1 MKIIRYFLE
10 FILVIFFFLVFKI
23 IGLKLSSDLGEIIGK
38 YFGPLF
44 RKKTIAK
51 KNILIAFP
59 NFNEKSINEMIE
71 RMWKNI
77 GRIFGEYIHI
87 NKFSIIDNNKKKIV
101 FTNRDNVEIL
111 KKNNK
116 PIVFFSGHFANFEL
130 MAKCLQELGFDIGA
144 IYRPLNNIFLN
155 PIMEFIRKKY
165 ICPIQ
170 IEKGSN
176 GTKKLIKHISNNNPL
191 ALMVDQR
198 LSSSIRVP
206 FFDQPATTTI
216 TPAQLAIKYDALLV
230 PVFLKRLE
238 KTNFEFFIE
247 EPLITNR
254 TNDYDKDIF
263 NITQIMNIKI
273 EEFIKRDPA
282 HWLWSHDR
290 WK

>member
-59 NFNEKSINEMIE
+59 NFNEKSINEMID

-87 NKFSIIDNNKKKIV
+87 NKFSIIDNSKKKIV
-101 FTNRDNVEIL
+101 FTNRNDVEIL

-130 MAKCLQELGFDIGA
+130 MAKCLQELGFNIGA

-247 EPLITNR
+247 EPLITNQ

>member
-59 NFNEKSINEMIE
+59 NFNEKSINEMID

-87 NKFSIIDNNKKKIV
+87 NKFSIIDNSKKKIV
-101 FTNRDNVEIL
+101 FTNRNDAEIL

-130 MAKCLQELGFDIGA
+130 MAKCLQELGFNIGA

-191 ALMVDQR
+191 ALMIDQR

-206 FFDQPATTTI
+206 FFDQPATTTT

-247 EPLITNR
+247 EPLITNQ

>member
-59 NFNEKSINEMIE
+59 NFNEKSINEMID

-87 NKFSIIDNNKKKIV
+87 NKFSIIDNSKKKIV
-101 FTNRDNVEIL
+101 FTNKDDAEIL

>member
-10 FILVIFFFLVFKI
+10 FFIVIIFFIIFKI

-44 RKKTIAK
+44 RKKTITK

-59 NFNEKSINEMIE
+59 DLNEKSINEMIE

-87 NKFSIIDNNKKKIV
+87 NKFSIIDQKKIKIV
-101 FTNRDNVEIL
+101 FANKNNFELL

-116 PIVFFSGHFANFEL
+116 PVVFFSGHFANFEL
-130 MAKCLQELGFDIGA
+130 MAKCLQELGFNIGA

-176 GTKKLIKHISNNNPL
+176 GTKKLIKHISTNSPL
-191 ALMVDQR
+191 ALMIDQR

-206 FFDQPATTTI
+206 FFNQPASTTT
-216 TPAQLAIKYDALLV
+216 TPAQLAIKYDALLI

-247 EPLITNR
+247 EPLIINR

-263 NITQIMNIKI
+263 NITQSMNKKI

>member
-1 MKIIRYFLE
+1 MKIIRYFLK

-59 NFNEKSINEMIE
+59 NFNEKSINEMID

-87 NKFSIIDNNKKKIV
+87 NKFSIIDNSKKKIV
-101 FTNRDNVEIL
+101 FTNRDDAEIL

>member
-38 YFGPLF
+38 YFGPLL

-59 NFNEKSINEMIE
+59 NFNEKSINEMID

-87 NKFSIIDNNKKKIV
+87 NKFSIIDNSKKKIV
-101 FTNRDNVEIL
+101 FTNRDDAEIL

>member
-44 RKKTIAK
+44 RKRTIAK

-59 NFNEKSINEMIE
+59 NFNEKSINEMID

-87 NKFSIIDNNKKKIV
+87 NKFSIIDNSKKKIV
-101 FTNRDNVEIL
+101 FTNRNDAEIL

-130 MAKCLQELGFDIGA
+130 MAKCLQELGFNIGA

-176 GTKKLIKHISNNNPL
+176 GTKKLIKHISTNNPL

-247 EPLITNR
+247 EPLITNQ

>member
-59 NFNEKSINEMIE
+59 NFNEKSINEMID
-71 RMWKNI
+71 RMWKNL

-87 NKFSIIDNNKKKIV
+87 NKFSIIDNSKKKIV
-101 FTNRDNVEIL
+101 FTNRDDAEIL

>member
-10 FILVIFFFLVFKI
+10 FFIVMIFFIIFKI
-23 IGLKLSSDLGEIIGK
+23 IGLKLSSNLGEIIGK

-59 NFNEKSINEMIE
+59 NFNEKSINEMID

-87 NKFSIIDNNKKKIV
+87 NKFSIIDNSKKKIV
-101 FTNRDNVEIL
+101 FTNRDDAEIL

-176 GTKKLIKHISNNNPL
+176 GTKKLIKHISTNNPL
-191 ALMVDQR
+191 ALMIDQR

-206 FFDQPATTTI
+206 FFNQPATTTT

-247 EPLITNR
+247 EPLIINR
-254 TNDYDKDIF
+254 TSDYDKDIF
-263 NITQIMNIKI
+263 NITQIMNKKI

>member
-59 NFNEKSINEMIE
+59 DLNENSINEMIE

-87 NKFSIIDNNKKKIV
+87 NKFSIIDNNKKIV
-101 FTNRDNVEIL
+101 FTNRNNVEIL

-130 MAKCLQELGFDIGA
+130 MAKCLQELGFNIGA

-247 EPLITNR
+247 EPLITNQ

>member
-44 RKKTIAK
+44 RKRTIAK

-59 NFNEKSINEMIE
+59 NFNEKSINEMID

-87 NKFSIIDNNKKKIV
+87 NKFSIIDNSKKKIV
-101 FTNRDNVEIL
+101 FTNRNDAEIL

-130 MAKCLQELGFDIGA
+130 MAKCLQELGFNIGA

-170 IEKGSN
+170 IEKGST
-176 GTKKLIKHISNNNPL
+176 GTKKLIKHISANNPL

-206 FFDQPATTTI
+206 FFNRPATTTT

-230 PVFLKRLE
+230 PVFLKRFKE
-238 KTNFEFFIE
+238 TNYEFFIE
-247 EPLITNR
+247 EPLVFKKTN
-254 TNDYDKDIF
+254 NYDKDIF
-263 NITQIMNIKI
+263 NITEIMNKKL
-273 EEFIKRDPA
+273 EEFIKIDPA
-282 HWLWSHDR
+282 SWLWSHDR

>member
-10 FILVIFFFLVFKI
+10 FTLVIFFFLVFKI

-44 RKKTIAK
+44 RKRTIAK

-59 NFNEKSINEMIE
+59 NFNEKSINEMID

-87 NKFSIIDNNKKKIV
+87 NKFSIIDNNNKKIV
-101 FTNRDNVEIL
+101 FTNRNHAEIL

-130 MAKCLQELGFDIGA
+130 MAKCLQELGFNIGA

-176 GTKKLIKHISNNNPL
+176 GTKKLIKHISTNNPL

>member
-59 NFNEKSINEMIE
+59 DLNEKSINEMIE

-87 NKFSIIDNNKKKIV
+87 NKFSVLDQRKKIV
-101 FTNRDNVEIL
+101 FTNKNNIEIL

-130 MAKCLQELGFDIGA
+130 MAKCLQELGFNIGA

-247 EPLITNR
+247 EPLITNQ

>member
-44 RKKTIAK
+44 RKRTIAK

-87 NKFSIIDNNKKKIV
+87 NKFSIIDNSKKKIV
-101 FTNRDNVEIL
+101 FTNRDDAEIL

>member
-10 FILVIFFFLVFKI
+10 FILVIFFFLIFKI
-23 IGLKLSSDLGEIIGK
+23 IGLKLSSNLGEIIGK

-44 RKKTIAK
+44 RKKIIAK

-59 NFNEKSINEMIE
+59 NLSEKSIDEMIDH
-71 RMWKNI
+71 MWKNI

-87 NKFSIIDNNKKKIV
+87 NKFSIIDEKKNKIV
-101 FTNRDNVEIL
+101 FVNKKNLEIL
-111 KKNNK
+111 KKNTK

-130 MAKCLQELGFDIGA
+130 MAKCLQELGFNIGA

-155 PIMEFIRKKY
+155 PIMEFIRKEY
-165 ICPIQ
+165 ICRIQ
-170 IEKGSN
+170 IEKGSA
-176 GTKKLIKHISNNNPL
+176 GTKKLIKHISTNNPL
-191 ALMVDQR
+191 ALMIDQR

-206 FFDQPATTTI
+206 FFNKPATTTT
-216 TPAQLAIKYDALLV
+216 TPAQLAIKYNALIV
-230 PVFLKRLE
+230 PVFFKRLE

-247 EPLITNR
+247 DPLTIKR
-254 TNDYDKDIF
+254 TNDYNKDIF
-263 NITQIMNIKI
+263 NITQIMNKKI
-273 EEFIKRDPA
+273 EEFIKRDPS

>member
-59 NFNEKSINEMIE
+59 NFNEKSINEMID

-87 NKFSIIDNNKKKIV
+87 NKFSIIDNSKKKIV
-101 FTNRDNVEIL
+101 FTNRDDAEIL

-176 GTKKLIKHISNNNPL
+176 GTKKLIKHISTNSPL
-191 ALMVDQR
+191 ALMIDQR

-206 FFDQPATTTI
+206 FFNQPASTTT

-247 EPLITNR
+247 EPLIINR
-254 TNDYDKDIF
+254 TSDYDKDIF
-263 NITQIMNIKI
+263 NITQIMNKKI
-273 EEFIKRDPA
+273 EEFIKKDPA

>member
-10 FILVIFFFLVFKI
+10 FFIVIIFFIIFKI

-44 RKKTIAK
+44 RKRTIAK

-77 GRIFGEYIHI
+77 GRIFGEYIHV

-101 FTNRDNVEIL
+101 FTNRNNMEIL

-216 TPAQLAIKYDALLV
+216 TPAQLTIKYDALLV

>member
-23 IGLKLSSDLGEIIGK
+23 INLKLSSDLGEIIGK
-38 YFGPLF
+38 YFVPLF

-59 NFNEKSINEMIE
+59 NFNEKSINEMID

-87 NKFSIIDNNKKKIV
+87 NKFSIIDNSKKKIV
-101 FTNRDNVEIL
+101 FTNRDDAEIL

>member
-1 MKIIRYFLE
+1 MKIFRYFLE
-10 FILVIFFFLVFKI
+10 FVIVIIFFLIFKI
-23 IGLKLSSDLGEIIGK
+23 IGLKLSSNFGEIIGK

-59 NFNEKSINEMIE
+59 DLNENSINEMIE

-87 NKFSIIDNNKKKIV
+87 NKFSIIDLKKIKIG
-101 FTNRDNVEIL
+101 FANKNNFEIL

-116 PIVFFSGHFANFEL
+116 PVVFFSGHFANFEL
-130 MAKCLQELGFDIGA
+130 MAKCLQELGFNIGA

-176 GTKKLIKHISNNNPL
+176 GTKKLIKHISTNNPL

>member
-59 NFNEKSINEMIE
+59 NFNEKSINEMID

-87 NKFSIIDNNKKKIV
+87 NKFSIIDNSKKKIV
-101 FTNRDNVEIL
+101 FTNRDDAEIL

-130 MAKCLQELGFDIGA
+130 MAKCLQELGFNIGA

-176 GTKKLIKHISNNNPL
+176 GTKKLIKHISTNNPL
-191 ALMVDQR
+191 ALMIDQR

-206 FFDQPATTTI
+206 FFNQPATTT
-216 TPAQLAIKYDALLV
+216 TAPAQLAIKYDALLV

-247 EPLITNR
+247 EPLIINR

-263 NITQIMNIKI
+263 NITQSMNKKI

>member
-10 FILVIFFFLVFKI
+10 FTLVISFFLIFKI
-23 IGLKLSSDLGEIIGK
+23 IGLKLSSKLGEIIGK

-44 RKKTIAK
+44 RKKIIVK

-59 NFNEKSINEMIE
+59 NIDEKSINQIIDG
-71 RMWKNI
+71 MWKNI

-87 NKFSIIDNNKKKIV
+87 NKFSLLDNEKNKIV
-101 FTNRDNVEIL
+101 FINKNNLQIL
-111 KKNNK
+111 MNNNK
-116 PIVFFSGHFANFEL
+116 PIIFFSGHFANFEL
-130 MAKCLQELGFDIGA
+130 MAKCLRELQFNIGA

-170 IEKGSN
+170 IEKGPS
-176 GTKKLIKHISNNNPL
+176 GTKKLIKHISTKNPL
-191 ALMVDQR
+191 ALMIDQR

-206 FFDQPATTTI
+206 FFDQPATTTT

-230 PVFLKRLE
+230 PVFLKRNE

-247 EPLITNR
+247 EPLIINR
-254 TNDYDKDIF
+254 TNDYDKNIF
-263 NITQIMNIKI
+263 NITEIMNKKI
-273 EEFIKRDPA
+273 EEFIKVDPTS
-282 HWLWSHDR
+282 WLWSHDR

>member
-44 RKKTIAK
+44 RKRKIAK

-59 NFNEKSINEMIE
+59 NFNEKSINEMID

-87 NKFSIIDNNKKKIV
+87 NKFSIIDNSKKKIV
-101 FTNRDNVEIL
+101 FTNRNDAEIL

-130 MAKCLQELGFDIGA
+130 MAKCLQELGFNIGA

-247 EPLITNR
+247 EPLITNQ

>member
-44 RKKTIAK
+44 RKRTIAK

-59 NFNEKSINEMIE
+59 NFNEKSINEMID

-87 NKFSIIDNNKKKIV
+87 NKFSIIDNSKKKIV
-101 FTNRDNVEIL
+101 FTNRNDAEIL

-247 EPLITNR
+247 EPLITNQ

>member
-44 RKKTIAK
+44 RKRTIAK

-59 NFNEKSINEMIE
+59 NFNEKSINEMID

-87 NKFSIIDNNKKKIV
+87 NKFSIIDNSKKKIV
-101 FTNRDNVEIL
+101 FTNRNDVEIL

-130 MAKCLQELGFDIGA
+130 MAKCLQELGFNIGA

-176 GTKKLIKHISNNNPL
+176 GTKKLIKHISTNSPL
-191 ALMVDQR
+191 ALMIDQR

-206 FFDQPATTTI
+206 FFNQPATTTT

-247 EPLITNR
+247 EPLIINR

-263 NITQIMNIKI
+263 NITQSMNKKI

>member
-10 FILVIFFFLVFKI
+10 FVIVIIFFLIFKI

-44 RKKTIAK
+44 RKKTITK

-59 NFNEKSINEMIE
+59 YLNENSINEMIE

-87 NKFSIIDNNKKKIV
+87 NKFSIMDQKKIKIG
-101 FTNRDNVEIL
+101 FSNKNNFEIL

-116 PIVFFSGHFANFEL
+116 PVVFFSGHFANFEL
-130 MAKCLQELGFDIGA
+130 MAKCLQELGFNIGA

-176 GTKKLIKHISNNNPL
+176 GTKKLIKHISTNNPL
-191 ALMVDQR
+191 ALMIDQR

-206 FFDQPATTTI
+206 FFNQPATTT
-216 TPAQLAIKYDALLV
+216 TAPAQLAIKYDALLV

-247 EPLITNR
+247 EPLIINR

-263 NITQIMNIKI
+263 NITQSMNKKI

>member
-44 RKKTIAK
+44 RKRTIAK

-59 NFNEKSINEMIE
+59 NFNEKSINEMID

-87 NKFSIIDNNKKKIV
+87 NKFSIIDNSKKKIV
-101 FTNRDNVEIL
+101 FTNRNNVEIL

-130 MAKCLQELGFDIGA
+130 MAKCLQELGFNIGA

-176 GTKKLIKHISNNNPL
+176 GTKKLIKHISTNNPL

-247 EPLITNR
+247 EPLITNQ

>member
-10 FILVIFFFLVFKI
+10 FVIVIIFFLIFKI

-59 NFNEKSINEMIE
+59 DLNEKSINEMIE

-87 NKFSIIDNNKKKIV
+87 NKFSIIDQKKIKIV
-101 FTNRDNVEIL
+101 FANKNNFELL

-116 PIVFFSGHFANFEL
+116 PVVFFSGHFANFEL
-130 MAKCLQELGFDIGA
+130 MAKCLQELGFNIGA

-176 GTKKLIKHISNNNPL
+176 GTKKLIKHISTNGPL
-191 ALMVDQR
+191 ALMIDQR

-206 FFDQPATTTI
+206 FFNQPASTTT
-216 TPAQLAIKYDALLV
+216 TPAQLAIKYDALLI

-247 EPLITNR
+247 EPLIINR
-254 TNDYDKDIF
+254 TSDYDKDIF
-263 NITQIMNIKI
+263 NITQIMNKKI
-273 EEFIKRDPA
+273 EEFIKKDPA

>member
-1 MKIIRYFLE
+1 MKIIKYFFE
-10 FILVIFFFLVFKI
+10 FVLVIIFFLIFKI

-59 NFNEKSINEMIE
+59 DLNEKSINEMID

-87 NKFSIIDNNKKKIV
+87 SKFSIADERKKKIV
-101 FTNRDNVEIL
+101 FANKNNIEIL

-116 PIVFFSGHFANFEL
+116 PLVFFSGHFANFEL
-130 MAKCLQELGFDIGA
+130 MAKCLQELGFNIGA

-176 GTKKLIKHISNNNPL
+176 GTKKLIKHISDNNPL

-206 FFDQPATTTI
+206 FFNQPATTTI

-230 PVFLKRLE
+230 PVFLKRIE

-247 EPLITNR
+247 DPLIIIK

-263 NITQIMNIKI
+263 NITKIMNKKI
-273 EEFIKRDPA
+273 EEFIKRDPP
-282 HWLWSHDR
+282 HWLWSHNR

>member
-10 FILVIFFFLVFKI
+10 FFIVIIFFIIFKI

-59 NFNEKSINEMIE
+59 DLNEKSINEMIE

-87 NKFSIIDNNKKKIV
+87 NKFSIIDQKKIKIV
-101 FTNRDNVEIL
+101 FANKNNFELL
-111 KKNNK
+111 KKNSK

-130 MAKCLQELGFDIGA
+130 MAKCLQELGFNIGA

-165 ICPIQ
+165 ICSIQ

-176 GTKKLIKHISNNNPL
+176 GTKKLIKHISTNNPL
-191 ALMVDQR
+191 ALMIDQR

-206 FFDQPATTTI
+206 FFNHPATTTT
-216 TPAQLAIKYDALLV
+216 TPAQLAIKYNALLV

-238 KTNFEFFIE
+238 KTNFEFSIE
-247 EPLITNR
+247 EPLIINR
-254 TNDYDKDIF
+254 TSDYDKDIF
-263 NITQIMNIKI
+263 NITQIMNKKI

>member
-87 NKFSIIDNNKKKIV
+87 NKFSIIDNSKKKIV
-101 FTNRDNVEIL
+101 FTNRDDAEIL